1 MLYYLSQYL
10 QTIWGPF
17 RLLGSHLMLLSVGTM
32 LAGLITWFLLPKL
45 WHVLPTDR
53 CKNLAADGGGE
64 SKGKPTGAGLI
75 FTLLLLPCILL
86 FVPLSVWGYLTLL
99 SLYACMYFGYA
110 DDASK
115 IPWGELKKGLL
126 DLLVAVAAAF
136 FIYKEC
142 GSTIWIPFTKATF
155 HLPVWLY
162 VFIAVC
168 VLWLTMNATN
178 CSDGVDGLA
187 GSLSLM
193 SLASLAILL
202 YAVIGYAPIAKYL
215 LIPTNPLAARW
226 AILAMVTSGTLAGY
240 LWYNADPSRVLMGD
254 AGSRFLGMLVGIEVL
269 ISGNPFFVFV
279 VATVVLANGGTGL
292 FKIALLRIFRIM
304 GFDARDPKKLSEE
317 QKEKQFALI
326 KVLHIVRFPLHDHFR
341 AKKGW
346 SKGQV
351 LLRFLLIQSFLTP
364 LLFILLIKIR

>member
-1 MLYYLSQYL
+1 
-10 QTIWGPF
+10 
-17 RLLGSHLMLLSVGTM
+17 
-32 LAGLITWFLLPKL
+32 
-45 WHVLPTDR
+45 
-53 CKNLAADGGGE
+53 
-64 SKGKPTGAGLI
+64 
-75 FTLLLLPCILL
+75 
-86 FVPLSVWGYLTLL
+86 
-99 SLYACMYFGYA
+99 MYFGYA

-215 LIPTNPLAARW
+215 SLI
-226 AILAMVTSGTLAGY
+226 
-240 LWYNADPSRVLMGD
+240 
-254 AGSRFLGMLVGIEVL
+254 
-269 ISGNPFFVFV
+269 
-279 VATVVLANGGTGL
+279 
-292 FKIALLRIFRIM
+292 
-304 GFDARDPKKLSEE
+304 
-317 QKEKQFALI
+317 
-326 KVLHIVRFPLHDHFR
+326 HI
-341 AKKGW
+341 
-346 SKGQV
+346 
-351 LLRFLLIQSFLTP
+351 
-364 LLFILLIKIR
+364 